1 MRADHTNASLRLVAF
16 ETTRRCNLKCV
27 HCRALAQD
35 CADPDEL
42 TTERVKSLFD
52 EIALLGKPIIILTGG
67 EPLLREDIFE
77 LAAYGTSLG
86 FRMVMAPNGTL
97 LDETNAA
104 KLKACGIQRISISLD
119 SADAAK
125 HDRFRGVP
133 GAFTRT
139 LQGINA
145 AKAVGLPFQ
154 INSTIT
160 KHNLDEIEEL
170 YRLALDLGAAA
181 FHVFLLVPVGRG
193 KDLAKDAITAVEYER
208 TLNWLYDMQRQ
219 SPIEIKPTC
228 APQYYRILRQRAQA
242 DGLTVDFATFGPA
255 AMTRGCLGGTGF
267 CFVSA
272 TGVVQP
278 CGFLNLTCGD
288 IRQQPFHEIWQTSPE
303 FLQLRDYDAL
313 AGKCGACDYRR
324 ACGGCRARGY
334 EQTGNYMAPEPLC
347 AYKGASPP

>member
-1 MRADHTNASLRLVAF
+1 MHQSHDNLRLVAW

-35 CADPDEL
+35 CAAPGEL
-42 TTERVKSLFD
+42 STERARALFD
-52 EIALLGKPIIILTGG
+52 EIALLGKPIVILTGG

-77 LAAYGTSLG
+77 LADYGTSLG

-97 LDETNAA
+97 LNGVTAG
-104 KLKACGIQRISISLD
+104 KLKDCGIQRISISLD
-119 SADAAK
+119 SAVAVR
-125 HDRFRGVP
+125 HDKFRGVK
-133 GAFTRT
+133 GAFSRT
-139 LQGINA
+139 LHGVSA
-145 AKAVGLPFQ
+145 AMAAGLPFQ

-160 KHNLDEIEEL
+160 KHNLAEIEDL
-170 YRLALDLGAAA
+170 YRLALELGAAA

-193 KDLAKDAITAVEYER
+193 KDLAQDAITPAEYEH

-228 APQYYRILRQRAQA
+228 APQYYRILRQRARA

-272 TGVVQP
+272 TGQVQP
-278 CGFLNLTCGD
+278 CGFLDLACGD
-288 IRQQPFHEIWQTSPE
+288 ITQKPFHEIWQTSPQ
-303 FLQLRDYDAL
+303 FLRLRNFDAL
-313 AGKCGACDYRR
+313 EGQCGECHYKHV
-324 ACGGCRARGY
+324 CGGCRARGY
-334 EQTGNYMAPEPLC
+334 AQTGDYMAPEPLC
-347 AYKGASPP
+347 KGAMAP